1 MKAVPG
7 RAPAWKALLLCAGL
21 ALCVFGGLGE
31 TPTAPATIDTS
42 GVFTST
48 RFEPQRALWQNPRG
62 LHAFYAIIQRGSAG
76 GLQLSRSADGST
88 WTAVATLN
96 ASTTFGASA
105 FPYDDGARLVVY
117 VAYGENQ
124 PAFVNAPI
132 FYRRLVIADESP
144 EPGIGA
150 EQNTGRTGSHVH
162 IARDRNGFVHIAK
175 WGINSASSPER
186 GVGIFGSSAAD
197 PGDSPAWSASAD
209 VETKTGVATW
219 NDGTPELGVFP
230 AGNILGMV
238 YGFRNGAS
246 GATEIHGINVASFNG
261 SAYAF
266 GAAAAVD
273 TPFSGS
279 NAYHPFNLVVDS
291 AGTAHILYVYVAKQN
306 GPTND
311 ERYRKAAAPGTVQ
324 AWSPA
329 VVLDAVPGTGA
340 LSRSVALSIDRTAVP
355 ERLYAFAHKG
365 ADSLVR
371 WRTSSASATSWSAEE
386 TLDDGGGVNIDD
398 FQSARDQVQCGIP
411 LMYTRQAG
419 GAAARFAEISVC
431 ALPTPTPTNTGL
443 PMDTPTPT
451 STPTDTPTGGGGPT
465 NTPTI
470 TPTITATPTPTDTSL
485 PTSTP
490 TVTPPPQPITVEIP
504 ADRDTIVG
512 EAHKPN
518 NWG

>member
-1 MKAVPG
+1 M
-7 RAPAWKALLLCAGL
+7 RAIPVGARAWKGLLLFAGL
-21 ALCVFGGLGE
+21 ALCVFAGIGQ
-31 TPTAPATIDTS
+31 TASTPATIDTS
-42 GVFTST
+42 SVFTST

-62 LHAFYAIIQRGSAG
+62 LHAFYAVIQRGSAG

-96 ASTTFGASA
+96 ASTTLGASA

-124 PAFVNAPI
+124 ATFVNGPI
-132 FYRRLVIADESP
+132 FYRRLLIADGSSDP
-144 EPGIGA
+144 AIGA
-150 EQNTGRTGSHVH
+150 EQNTGRTGSHVN

-186 GVGIFGSSAAD
+186 GVGIFGSSAPD

-340 LSRSVALSIDRTAVP
+340 LARSVALSIDRTAFP
-355 ERLYAFAHKG
+355 EQLYALAHKG

-371 WRTSSASATSWSAEE
+371 WRTSSASSTSWSPEQA
-386 TLDDGGGVNIDD
+386 LDDAGGVNIDA

-419 GAAARFAEISVC
+419 GVAVRFAAISVC
-431 ALPTPTPTNTGL
+431 ALPTPTPANTGL
-443 PMDTPTPT
+443 PTDTPTVTPTPT
-451 STPTDTPTGGGGPT
+451 STLTDTPT
-465 NTPTI
+465 
-470 TPTITATPTPTDTSL
+470 DT
-485 PTSTP
+485 
-490 TVTPPPQPITVEIP
+490 
-504 ADRDTIVG
+504 
-512 EAHKPN
+512 
-518 NWG
+518 